1 MPYTPFLLITF
12 RTQFFHAKLI
22 FSYLPGNL
30 LPNLLLPLLL
40 RLFSDYHSARLHFP
54 SAPALWL
61 ALLCTHIVGKVAQVL
76 DILRLVIVL
85 DLLVRYDALVIDLPD
100 QPIAGAWHHALDQLA
115 SAAPTIRS
123 CGSRCQGAKCLLQLR
138 QLRLIDGARLQ
149 RRQINQLR
157 IPIQLIRQRQVTF
170 LWEVRE

>member
-1 MPYTPFLLITF
+1 MPHTLFLLITF

-40 RLFSDYHSARLHFP
+40 RLFSDYHSATVHFP
-54 SAPALWL
+54 SAPALCL
-61 ALLCTHIVGKVAQVL
+61 PLLYTHLIGKVAQVL

-85 DLLVRYDALVIDLPD
+85 NLLVRYDALVIDLPD

-115 SAAPTIRS
+115 SAATTTIRS
-123 CGSRCQGAKCLLQLR
+123 CGSRGQGAKCLLQLR

-157 IPIQLIRQRQVTF
+157 IPVQLIRQRQVTF
-170 LWEVRE
+170 L